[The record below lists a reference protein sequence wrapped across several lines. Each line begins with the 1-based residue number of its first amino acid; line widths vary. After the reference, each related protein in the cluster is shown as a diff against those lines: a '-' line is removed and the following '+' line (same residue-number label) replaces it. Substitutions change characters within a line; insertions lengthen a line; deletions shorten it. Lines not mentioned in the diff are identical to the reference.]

1 MDNER
6 TYYFVLSK
14 NLINIY
20 INIVMIDY
28 PNAILKIDDLELAD
42 NTKANLNSVLN
53 KLKNNKI
60 KNENKISNYLLSIK
74 DETKG
79 STYYSYV
86 SAVLSLMTKDIIPKS
101 KDYKKL
107 QDNLKALK
115 LIQDK
120 NRSSAPS
127 EKQACHYIKLE
138 DLQNRVAK
146 ITNITDKLLLSL
158 YVDIPPVRLDYG
170 HILIVDKFKDIPS
183 QDDLQ
188 NYYAIRENTILLRDY
203 KTKKI
208 YDEYKYKLL
217 PQHKTL
223 IKKIIANTGQKYL
236 FVNSKTNEPY
246 NNNKFG
252 IFLTSVLKKY
262 FDKCL
267 TLLDLRHIY
276 ASHYSLEKYGIDK
289 VREVAER
296 MLHSVEENVL
306 AYQKNYDG
314 EN

>member
-1 MDNER
+1 
-6 TYYFVLSK
+6 
-14 NLINIY
+14 
-20 INIVMIDY
+20 MIDY
-28 PNAILKIDDLELAD
+28 HNAILKINDLELAD

-53 KLKNNKI
+53 RLKNNKI
-60 KNENKISNYLLSIK
+60 TNENKISSYLLSIK
-74 DETKG
+74 DNTKD

-107 QDNLKALK
+107 QENLKALK

-120 NRSSAPS
+120 NKSVTPS

-146 ITNITDKLLLSL
+146 ITDITDKLLLSL

-183 QDDLQ
+183 NDDLQ

-208 YDEYKYKLL
+208 YGEYKYKLL

-236 FVNSKTNEPY
+236 FVNSKTGEPY

-252 IFLTSVLKKY
+252 IYLTSVLKKY

-276 ASHYSLEKYGIDK
+276 ASHYALEKYGIDK

-306 AYQKNYDG
+306 AYQKNYDA

>member
-1 MDNER
+1 
-6 TYYFVLSK
+6 
-14 NLINIY
+14 
-20 INIVMIDY
+20 MIDY
-28 PNAILKIDDLELAD
+28 PNAILKINDLELAD

-53 KLKNNKI
+53 RLKNNNI

-74 DETKG
+74 DETKD

-86 SAVLSLMTKDIIPKS
+86 SSVLSLMTKNIIPKS

-120 NRSSAPS
+120 NKSSAPS

-146 ITNITDKLLLSL
+146 ITDITDKLLLSL

-170 HILIVDKFKDIPS
+170 NVLIVDKFKDIPS
-183 QDDLQ
+183 NDDLQ

-208 YDEYKYKLL
+208 YGENKYKLL

-236 FVNSKTNEPY
+236 FINSKTGEPY

-252 IFLTSVLKKY
+252 IYLTSVLKKY
-262 FDKCL
+262 FEKCL

-289 VREVAER
+289 VRLVAES

-306 AYQKNYDG
+306 AYQKNYDD